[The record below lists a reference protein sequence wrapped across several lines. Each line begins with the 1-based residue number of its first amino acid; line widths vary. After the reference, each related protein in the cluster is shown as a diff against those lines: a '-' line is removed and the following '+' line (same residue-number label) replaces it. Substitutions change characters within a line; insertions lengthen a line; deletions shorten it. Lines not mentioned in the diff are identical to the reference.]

1 MTKYKIKI
9 IFLFLTFVFL
19 ITNVAFT
26 QDRIIKLDKE
36 LKNLAKTNPSLLEMV
51 DVSVSGVSIQ
61 EFLRGVASN
70 VKVNISVDPSL
81 QITVVNN
88 FSDVMIID
96 MLLFLAKEHDLELSI
111 TGNIISV
118 SKYNPPVKETPI
130 QKPRELII
138 NYNKDKDL
146 LSYELN
152 NDSLSKV
159 TREIT
164 KQSDKNIVLG
174 TSITG
179 KTVNGFAQNMSFEKG
194 IEMLAYSND
203 LLFIKNEEGI
213 YMLDKPEPTKNNN
226 QGNNANQNFKTTKKE
241 TKSKDTALTVIMQG
255 PDSILVKGQ
264 SVQIADVVKEVSE
277 KQGVNFCLISEI
289 KGKTNINFSGITYED
304 ILNNLFSGT
313 DYTFKKQNDIYLIGE
328 TKAFALKSFKVIQL
342 QNRMVDKIAEVI
354 PAEYKKDVE
363 VKEFVELNSL
373 LVTGQATKIA
383 GVEDFIRNIDKV
395 VPVVLIEVMIAD
407 VTKKKTFSA
416 GVNFGLGDNSSQKTQ
431 GSLFPTLDMRFS
443 TNTIN
448 NLINSFNGFGWFNI
462 GKVTPG
468 FYLSIKALEENG
480 ILRLRS
486 TPKLATLNGHEA
498 KLTIGNTEYYVE
510 EQNNVVGTQN
520 PQNITTRTY
529 KPVQAN
535 LSVTIKPYVSGDQ
548 QVTLDIKVTQS
559 SFTARISES
568 APPGQVTRNFESL
581 IRVKNEEM
589 VLLGG
594 LEEQSNSD
602 TGSGV
607 PFLSRIPVIK
617 WLFSSRTKEKKNSRL
632 NIFIKPTII
641 Y

>member
-304 ILNNLFSGT
+304 I
-313 DYTFKKQNDIYLIGE
+313 
-328 TKAFALKSFKVIQL
+328 
-342 QNRMVDKIAEVI
+342 
-354 PAEYKKDVE
+354 
-363 VKEFVELNSL
+363 
-373 LVTGQATKIA
+373 
-383 GVEDFIRNIDKV
+383 
-395 VPVVLIEVMIAD
+395 
-407 VTKKKTFSA
+407 
-416 GVNFGLGDNSSQKTQ
+416 
-431 GSLFPTLDMRFS
+431 
-443 TNTIN
+443 
-448 NLINSFNGFGWFNI
+448 
-462 GKVTPG
+462 
-468 FYLSIKALEENG
+468 
-480 ILRLRS
+480 
-486 TPKLATLNGHEA
+486 
-498 KLTIGNTEYYVE
+498 
-510 EQNNVVGTQN
+510 
-520 PQNITTRTY
+520 
-529 KPVQAN
+529 
-535 LSVTIKPYVSGDQ
+535 
-548 QVTLDIKVTQS
+548 
-559 SFTARISES
+559 
-568 APPGQVTRNFESL
+568 
-581 IRVKNEEM
+581 
-589 VLLGG
+589 
-594 LEEQSNSD
+594 
-602 TGSGV
+602 
-607 PFLSRIPVIK
+607 
-617 WLFSSRTKEKKNSRL
+617 
-632 NIFIKPTII
+632 
-641 Y
+641 

>member
-1 MTKYKIKI
+1 
-9 IFLFLTFVFL
+9 
-19 ITNVAFT
+19 
-26 QDRIIKLDKE
+26 
-36 LKNLAKTNPSLLEMV
+36 
-51 DVSVSGVSIQ
+51 
-61 EFLRGVASN
+61 
-70 VKVNISVDPSL
+70 
-81 QITVVNN
+81 TVVNN